1 MNKSILYSSLLFSI
15 LIQVL
20 TGVLDIYALTI
31 HVPSELHIIKQL
43 LILELVV
50 QVVEGS
56 FYVWLFRNFN
66 TIANITPNRYI
77 DWFITTPT
85 MLTTLIMYLM
95 YLNNKDSGRGDKLDF
110 FQLFYDNS
118 TTIMTILSLNWLMLL
133 FGYLG
138 ELKVLPVITSVVL
151 GFVPFFIYYYMIFT
165 NYVSMDNF
173 GWKIFTY
180 FAGFWALYGVAAFL
194 PYYVKNTM
202 FNVLDLFSK
211 NFFGLFLVYVIYVN
225 KGEPRFSAKLTPL
238 NPSF

>member
-15 LIQVL
+15 VIQVL
-20 TGVLDIYALTI
+20 TGVLDLYALTI
-31 HVPSELHIIKQL
+31 HIPSELNIIKQL

-56 FYVWLFRNFN
+56 FYIWLFRNFH
-66 TIANITPNRYI
+66 TISNITPNRYV

-85 MLTTLIMYLM
+85 MLTTLIMYLI
-95 YLNNKDSGRGDKLDF
+95 YLNNKDSGTNHTLDF

-138 ELKVLPVITSVVL
+138 ELKVLPVITSVLL
-151 GFVPFFIYYYMIFT
+151 GFIPFFIYYYMIFA
-165 NYVSMDNF
+165 NYVNTDNL
-173 GWKIFTY
+173 GWQIFAY
-180 FAGFWALYGVAAFL
+180 FVGFWALYGVAAFL

-202 FNVLDLFSK
+202 FNILDLFSK

-225 KGEPRFSAKLTPL
+225 GVGC
-238 NPSF
+238 

>member
-15 LIQVL
+15 VIQVL

-43 LILELVV
+43 LVLELVV

-56 FYVWLFRNFN
+56 FYIWLFRNFN
-66 TIANITPNRYI
+66 SISNITPNRYI

-85 MLTTLIMYLM
+85 MLTTLIIYLI
-95 YLNNKDSGRGDKLDF
+95 YLNNKDSGTNHKLDF
-110 FQLFYDNS
+110 FELFYANFGM
-118 TTIMTILSLNWLMLL
+118 IMTILSLNWLMLL

-138 ELKVLPVITSVVL
+138 EHKVLPIITSVFL
-151 GFVPFFIYYYMIFT
+151 GFIPFVIYYYLIFT
-165 NYVSMDNF
+165 NFVSMDNL
-173 GWKIFTY
+173 GWQIFVY
-180 FAGFWALYGVAAFL
+180 FVGFWALYGVAAFL

-202 FNVLDLFSK
+202 FNILDLFSK

-225 KGEPRFSAKLTPL
+225 KGMLSGEPMVFHNQRS
-238 NPSF
+238 

>member
-15 LIQVL
+15 VIQVL
-20 TGVLDIYALTI
+20 TGVLDLYALTI
-31 HVPSELHIIKQL
+31 HIPSELNIIKQL

-56 FYVWLFRNFN
+56 FYIWLFRNFH
-66 TIANITPNRYI
+66 TISNITPNRYI

-85 MLTTLIMYLM
+85 MLTTLIMYLI
-95 YLNNKDSGRGDKLDF
+95 YLNNKDSGTNHTLDF

-138 ELKVLPVITSVVL
+138 ELKLLPVITSVLL
-151 GFVPFFIYYYMIFT
+151 GFIPFFIYYYMIFA
-165 NYVSMDNF
+165 NYVSMDNL
-173 GWKIFTY
+173 GWQIFAY

-202 FNVLDLFSK
+202 FNILDLFSK
-211 NFFGLFLVYVIYVN
+211 NFFGLFLVYVIYANGV
-225 KGEPRFSAKLTPL
+225 GC
-238 NPSF
+238 